1 MIAGTDV
8 RPRAYPGG
16 DLSECWYK
24 ILYGKRDCK
33 CARGKKCA
41 YGTGRIVGGQLRWD
55 SMTEFQCNSYHLRC
69 LSDTSAK
76 NFLKRARMEEDFR
89 DASEEE
95 IVEGFLSGFRDEL
108 KEDFHREGVKR
119 VLLKLFKREPIDE
132 EDAEF
137 FYRVDKTKVVALEPE
152 KKTKKETKTQKAKK
166 TKALPSSSKRKETKT
181 ATTKKTKEA
190 SKAKGGV
197 EKKPK
202 ATAKKKPKATTKKK
216 PKATAKK
223 KKS

>member
-8 RPRAYPGG
+8 RPAAKRDVSPY
-16 DLSECWYK
+16 EYR
-24 ILYGKRDCK
+24 ILYGKSNCK
-33 CARGKKCA
+33 CARGEKCA

-55 SMTEFQCNSYHLRC
+55 SMIPKRITVSYHLRC

-95 IVEGFLSGFRDEL
+95 IVEGFLEGFRDEL
-108 KEDFHREGVKR
+108 HEDFHREGVKR

-137 FYRVDKTKVVALEPE
+137 FYRVDKMKVVALEPE
-152 KKTKKETKTQKAKK
+152 KKTKKETKTPQAKK

-202 ATAKKKPKATTKKK
+202 ATAKKKPKATAKKK